1 MVTFIHFDILDLG
14 KLPNV
19 GSDQGD
25 AGDQAIAPK
34 LIQSDRQVLEF
45 TVSLINSMSSET
57 IGAKYLMQKEY
68 VIDKLVQILY
78 MEKNDSVLRQN
89 ALGALQKFSLKRKAQ
104 NQLIRQDIIKWIV
117 ELLNDDFL
125 EISEYS

>member
-1 MVTFIHFDILDLG
+1 MVTFIHFDILDLA

-19 GSDQGD
+19 GNDQGD

-45 TVSLINSMSSET
+45 TVSLINSMSSEA

-78 MEKNDSVLRQN
+78 MEKNDSVLR
-89 ALGALQKFSLKRKAQ
+89 
-104 NQLIRQDIIKWIV
+104 
-117 ELLNDDFL
+117 
-125 EISEYS
+125 